1 MPAVTRSAHDS
12 RSERYSRQ
20 QLNDSTTHSNDIIAF
35 IGALLAGGINTLSG
49 NGSAITLTILMEL
62 LGLPADVA
70 NGTNRVGVLANSVGA
85 GYAFNKAGRFKQ
97 TTAMNQQ
104 MWRIIIITT
113 IGAILGIYLSLII
126 SNAAYKEIFRYL
138 LVVMLVVILV
148 NPKRWLLVPE
158 NQQPLS
164 VWLTVPIF
172 FALGIYGGFIQ
183 MGMGVFFLAVMVLAA
198 HYEIIQANVVKVL
211 VIIAYTIIAVAI
223 FAWRDLID
231 WQIGLLMAAGQ
242 MLGGYLT
249 ARFAAVHPKAG
260 LYAYRLLIV
269 VIIGAIAKAFWPQF
283 IELLN

>member
-1 MPAVTRSAHDS
+1 LT
-12 RSERYSRQ
+12 Y
-20 QLNDSTTHSNDIIAF
+20 LIAF
-35 IGALLAGGINTLSG
+35 LGALLAGGVNTLSG

-70 NGTNRVGVLANSVGA
+70 NGTNRVGVLANGLGA

-97 TTAMNQQ
+97 NRQMNRQ
-104 MWRIIIITT
+104 MWRIIFITT
-113 IGAILGIYLSLII
+113 LGAIVGIYLSLII
-126 SNAAYKEIFRYL
+126 SNAAYKQIFRYL
-138 LVVMLVVILV
+138 LLVMLVVILIK
-148 NPKRWLLVPE
+148 PKRWLVVPE

-164 VWLTVPIF
+164 VWLTVPLF

-211 VIIAYTIIAVAI
+211 VVVSYTIIAVAI

-231 WQIGLLMAAGQ
+231 WRFGFLMAAGQ

-260 LYAYRLLIV
+260 LFAYRLLIV
-269 VIIGAIAKAFWPQF
+269 VIIGAILKAFSS
-283 IELLN
+283 ELLGAWGRAFLSQ